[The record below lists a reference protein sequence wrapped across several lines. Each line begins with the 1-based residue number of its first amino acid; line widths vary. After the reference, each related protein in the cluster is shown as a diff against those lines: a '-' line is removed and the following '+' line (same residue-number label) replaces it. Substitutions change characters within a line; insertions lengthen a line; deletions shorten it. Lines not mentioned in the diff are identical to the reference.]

1 MADKFRGA
9 PRRVIGPDG
18 GLLTRANLP
27 PPTTGRWVARH
38 KAEVVAAVNGGLLTL
53 EEACERYA
61 LSVEEFLTWRRAEL
75 KFGMKGLRATRLRQ
89 YRDLKSE

>member
-1 MADKFRGA
+1 MEDKTRLT

-27 PPTTGRWVARH
+27 PPSTRRWVARH
-38 KAEVVAAVNGGLLTL
+38 KAEVVAAVDGGLLTL

-61 LSVEEFLTWRRAEL
+61 LSVEEFLTWRSAAQR
-75 KFGMKGLRATRLRQ
+75 FGLNGLRATRLRQ
-89 YRDLKSE
+89 YRNLKAE